1 MTDKEE
7 KIKKSFLGAKTKI
20 HQLNSEYYYSTT
32 VLQPLYCTTPGLT
45 QTRSGSD
52 PGPGPGLT
60 QVSQLPRSSCPSRWR
75 S

>member
-45 QTRSGSD
+45 QV
-52 PGPGPGLT
+52 
-60 QVSQLPRSSCPSRWR
+60 QVRV
-75 S
+75 